1 MRAVTGGVNAVIGE
15 GGSDEAVLPLDNT
28 QAMRRIGGAI
38 AEESDG
44 LGGGVVVNVNINASG
59 GLQPFLEQLTEATQ
73 NGVTEALRY
82 ANVAVKAGNAQG
94 GLTV

>member
-1 MRAVTGGVNAVIGE
+1 MAERKKKKTGG
-15 GGSDEAVLPLDNT
+15 DEDISV
-28 QAMRRIGGAI
+28 Q
-38 AEESDG
+38 S
-44 LGGGVVVNVNINASG
+44 
-59 GLQPFLEQLTEATQ
+59 Q